1 MFDRIDM
8 QVEVARL
15 SEDDKTQLLQKRAG
29 KTANSKM
36 LRQQVVACRALQME
50 RSGLINARLEQN
62 EVQQFCGLN
71 ESDNALLNE
80 AMTRLRLSTRAYFRI
95 LKIARTIAD
104 LAEVEN
110 IARPHLL
117 EAINYR
123 RFDIS

>member
-1 MFDRIDM
+1 M
-8 QVEVARL
+8 A
-15 SEDDKTQLLQKRAG
+15 
-29 KTANSKM
+29 
-36 LRQQVVACRALQME
+36 
-50 RSGLINARLEQN
+50 RSGLINSRLEQN
-62 EVQQFCGLN
+62 EVQQFCGLHD
-71 ESDNALLNE
+71 SDNALLNE